1 MTSSITSYC
10 HVLTENSYI
19 SSLSLVALVALA
31 SRFEAGSNP
40 EPVWSQSY
48 YYCLYAAIL
57 YFVLASLLLINVLG
71 CCFRHYK
78 QDIVLSTA
86 LRTLLLNTMLFL
98 SVIFLGA
105 LVFSHIEGWAYLDA
119 VYWADVTLLTIGFG
133 DISPETTLG
142 RALLFPY
149 TILGIVCLGIA
160 LASIR
165 RLVLDRGELEL
176 RKRRLRKMR
185 DEFLQE
191 PDNNGEH
198 SSLFPLFM
206 RVVTSMPT

>member
-1 MTSSITSYC
+1 
-10 HVLTENSYI
+10 L
-19 SSLSLVALVALA
+19 
-31 SRFEAGSNP
+31 EAGSDD
-40 EPVWSQSY
+40 EPVWAQPY

-57 YFVLASLLLINVLG
+57 YFVLASLLLINVLAG
-71 CCFRHYK
+71 CFHHYQ

-86 LRTLLLNTMLFL
+86 LRTLLLNSVVFL

-105 LVFSHIEGWAYLDA
+105 LVFSYIEGWAYLDA

-149 TILGIVCLGIA
+149 TIFGIICLGIT

-165 RLVLDRGELEL
+165 RLVLDRGEREL

-185 DEFLQE
+185 DEFLRDS
-191 PDNNGEH
+191 DNNREH
-198 SSLFPLFM
+198 ASFVSFHPLFLSL
-206 RVVTSMPT
+206 RVIMSVST